1 MNWIETALI
10 QLEGNLRSIFEGEA
24 RCDGIPPKLHR
35 QLERRLLQVM
45 KANISP
51 NQSQDGR
58 LKHSAPDQYVLVIP
72 SDDAE
77 LLLKHPKELDL
88 LVKKLESYAQQEGI
102 VLRSPPLLRVVANPQ
117 SHEMKI
123 FAETGHRELSDSHT
137 SRIKETWGDYL
148 SDFKNKAPQA
158 YLIVNGL
165 TTFPLAEPL
174 VNIGRDPANHLQL
187 DDNRI
192 SRLHAQIR
200 FIQGRFII
208 FDLDSK
214 GGTFVNGVPI
224 SSQVLKPGDVIQ
236 LAGVPLVYGQESTP
250 GSDYTQELPADPP
263 APEVL

>member
-24 RCDGIPPKLHR
+24 RTDGIPPKLHR
-35 QLERRLLQVM
+35 QLERRLFQAM
-45 KANISP
+45 KASISS
-51 NQSQDGR
+51 NQAQASD
-58 LKHSAPDQYVLVIP
+58 LKRSAPDQYVLVLP
-72 SDDAE
+72 SDEAE

-88 LVKKLESYAQQEGI
+88 LAKKLESYAQQEGI
-102 VLRSPPLLRVVANPQ
+102 VLLNSPLLRVVPNP
-117 SHEMKI
+117 E
-123 FAETGHRELSDSHT
+123 ETL
-137 SRIKETWGDYL
+137 GDYL
-148 SDFKNKAPQA
+148 SNFRNKAPQA

-174 VNIGRDPANHLQL
+174 VNIGRDSANHLQL

-214 GGTFVNGVPI
+214 GGTFVNGVLI
-224 SSQVLKPGDVIQ
+224 SNQVLKPGDVIL
-236 LAGVPLVYGQESTP
+236 LAGVPLVYGQESYP